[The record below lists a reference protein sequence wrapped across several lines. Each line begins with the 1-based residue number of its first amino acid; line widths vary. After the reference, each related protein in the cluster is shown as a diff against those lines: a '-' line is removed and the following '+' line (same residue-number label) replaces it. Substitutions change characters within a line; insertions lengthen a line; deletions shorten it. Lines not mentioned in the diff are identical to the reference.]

1 MLPPLIS
8 TSNFVS
14 NLALLAGLNWTLSST
29 VPPTGTIP
37 LTGVTNK
44 PGIGVGFVICS
55 GFRGE
60 GMKKGRKERDKEG
73 KHIRRGRKEG
83 RKKGR

>member
-60 GMKKGRKERDKEG
+60 GKKVAKRKGRKERKKEG
-73 KHIRRGRKEG
+73 KLIRRQRES
-83 RKKGR
+83 